1 MSVAFAP
8 GMRQGIPLTSSAK
21 RWLVFAARLLL
32 GGLFL
37 YASLEKISKP
47 YHFAAAVEAYQL
59 LPPTLVGVAAVLLP
73 WMEAVAATALIIG
86 FQPRSAVLV
95 LSGLM
100 VIFMAAIAI
109 TMARG
114 LAIDCGCG
122 LLVERPVG
130 WLALLEDGLLL
141 GLLLALYAA
150 LLPPRQP
157 EVIPSPSSQL
167 V

>member
-1 MSVAFAP
+1 MEAFAP
-8 GMRQGIPLTSSAK
+8 GMRQDIPLISSAK
-21 RWLVFAARLLL
+21 RWLVCSARLLL
-32 GGLFL
+32 GGIFL
-37 YASLEKISKP
+37 YASLAKIGKP
-47 YHFAAAVEAYQL
+47 YHFAAAIAAYQL
-59 LPPTLVGVAAVLLP
+59 LPPTLVGVATVFIP
-73 WMEAVAATALIIG
+73 WVEAVAAMALLSG
-86 FQPRSAVLV
+86 LKPRSAVLV

-100 VIFMAAIAI
+100 LIFMAAIAI

-141 GLLLALYAA
+141 GLLLALYVA

-157 EVIPSPSSQL
+157 EAIPSPSGPS